1 MQYLEMRKGRV
12 EIIPMI
18 DIMLFLLIFFIMVT
32 IHMIPTQGLPAQM
45 PGSSTA
51 RDLPKPKVVL
61 TLRQSGE
68 VEMDGHAISLPDL
81 EARLRQAIPPRPR
94 SPSPPTRAPTSRPWS
109 RSWTPAATPASA
121 PSAWRPSRSRNLGR
135 CPRIPV
141 VPPPEEGP
149 LLRRALLAAVAV
161 ELLVIG
167 NMAFSSGRKAAI
179 PVHSAHAT
187 GADRSERPRSF
198 HRHQDRQR
206 NPRRHP
212 SPCQNR

>member
-68 VEMDGHAISLPDL
+68 VEMNGHAVSLPDL
-81 EARLRQAIPPRPR
+81 EARLRRGNPAETQVTIAADQGADIQALVKVMDACRH
-94 SPSPPTRAPTSRPWS
+94 AGV
-109 RSWTPAATPASA
+109 SA
-121 PSAWRPSRSRNLGR
+121 IG
-135 CPRIPV
+135 
-141 VPPPEEGP
+141 
-149 LLRRALLAAVAV
+149 LAAKP
-161 ELLVIG
+161 E
-167 NMAFSSGRKAAI
+167 
-179 PVHSAHAT
+179 
-187 GADRSERPRSF
+187 
-198 HRHQDRQR
+198 
-206 NPRRHP
+206 
-212 SPCQNR
+212 